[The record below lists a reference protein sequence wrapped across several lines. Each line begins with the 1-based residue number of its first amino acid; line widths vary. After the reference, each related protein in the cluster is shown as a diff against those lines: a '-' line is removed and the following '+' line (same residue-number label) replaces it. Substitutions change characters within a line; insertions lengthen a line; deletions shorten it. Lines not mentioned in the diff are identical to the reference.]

1 MKRTTTIL
9 IAICVS
15 ALFAN
20 GKQISQNAALSA
32 ARKYSRT
39 GQVAPAKNLR
49 SDKTNN
55 APYYAF
61 NLEQGYVIVSGDDEM
76 TELVGYAENG
86 FFDAENVP
94 PQMQLWLDGYAEY
107 VAAVQSGKAKARKI
121 LLSDSPSVVVEP
133 LVTTKWN
140 QDAPFNNFAPEYTD
154 DNNNTQRCAT
164 GCAATA
170 MAQIMKFHNWPE
182 QGVGHYSYEH
192 QSFGTISSNFS
203 EHVYDWTNMID
214 RYNNGEYS
222 NVQADA
228 VALLMKD
235 CGVSLNMNYGPVSG
249 ASIYSY
255 TPAFKNYFRYS
266 SRTVNRSGCETAEF
280 TRIITDELQEGRP
293 IIYCGTG
300 EDGGHAFVVDGYDTN
315 YFLHVNWGW
324 GGYSDGYFDMNYMD
338 PAGLGIG
345 GGSGAFKWN
354 QGIVLAR
361 PLKDGVEPYEFIQ
374 QLCFVLFNDVQGG
387 IFCKQEMPANKGD
400 DVTILLRNTA
410 NLSGESFF
418 GSLNVGVFDDSGA
431 LVTMGNE
438 ERLENNNGELLEF
451 QSGRLY
457 SVDLPMTLNTA
468 GIADGNYIVRA
479 MSKANG
485 NVWRKFA
492 STDCLNMTVA
502 DGKVSLVSPTPN
514 ISLTG
519 IGSYNGNVYKGNPF
533 SVNITI
539 HNGSSIPADGSI
551 LFKVTDSETG
561 DALSGSLRAIVYDNC
576 DFRSNIAFSTTNDFF
591 AIGKTYNISFTGFQT
606 TDGKT
611 LPINN
616 TIPLSFSIVENTE
629 VQSSLTFFNIEGSPF
644 GMTVSNENF
653 NKADDTM
660 VSINCLG
667 NANEETYQGYIAI
680 ETLNLHTGSKW
691 HTSLGLTERYIAIE
705 TLNLHTGS
713 KWHTSLGLTENI
725 PQGAYYPQINTP
737 FKALPIATAD
747 DGVYRLSTVSQEIR
761 NGYLFPDWLYTTN
774 TSHIDFRVNGSDVTV
789 LHPVDEVAFSAAPES
804 YPTIG
809 TNCTFNL
816 DLENKNDKSETI
828 SAGMYFVD
836 QDNNGIGLAQ
846 VDGIILKA
854 YEQQTVPVTVFIDP
868 AKFHERTHYAAYP
881 VIRKGES
888 YILGVPYEFNGAT
901 SGINDVNAVNVKA
914 YPNPVVDVLHVNVE
928 ALRIDVYNAGGALVA
943 DASNADSV
951 NVAHLPAGYYIAVV
965 ATADGTA
972 RIPFVKK

>member
-1 MKRTTTIL
+1 M
-9 IAICVS
+9 
-15 ALFAN
+15 
-20 GKQISQNAALSA
+20 
-32 ARKYSRT
+32 
-39 GQVAPAKNLR
+39 
-49 SDKTNN
+49 
-55 APYYAF
+55 
-61 NLEQGYVIVSGDDEM
+61 
-76 TELVGYAENG
+76 
-86 FFDAENVP
+86 
-94 PQMQLWLDGYAEY
+94 
-107 VAAVQSGKAKARKI
+107 
-121 LLSDSPSVVVEP
+121 VEP
-133 LVTTKWN
+133 LVSTKWN

-192 QSFGTISSNFS
+192 QSFGTISSDFS
-203 EHVYDWTNMID
+203 KHVYDWTNMID

-691 HTSLGLTERYIAIE
+691 HTSLGLTE
-705 TLNLHTGS
+705 
-713 KWHTSLGLTENI
+713 NI

-816 DLENKNDKSETI
+816 NLENKNDKSETI

-846 VDGIILKA
+846 VDGITLKA
-854 YEQQTVPVTVFIDP
+854 YEQQTVPVTVFIDT
-868 AKFHERTHYAAYP
+868 AKFHEGTHYIAYP
-881 VIRKGES
+881 VIFKGES
-888 YILGVPYEFNGAT
+888 YISGEPYEFNGAT
-901 SGINDVNAVNVKA
+901 SGINDVNAVNVKV
-914 YPNPVVDVLHVNVE
+914 YPNPVVNVLHVNVE

>member
-387 IFCKQEMPANKGD
+387 IFCEQEMPANKGD

-418 GSLNVGVFDDSGA
+418 GSLNVGVFDNSGA

-438 ERLENNNGELLEF
+438 ERIENNNGELLEF
-451 QSGRLY
+451 QSGSLY

-485 NVWRKFA
+485 DVWRKFA
-492 STDCLNMTVA
+492 STDCLNITVA
-502 DGKVSLVSPTPN
+502 DGKVYLSAPTPN

-561 DALSGSLRAIVYDNC
+561 DALSGFLRAIVYDNC

-616 TIPLSFSIVENTE
+616 AIPLSFSIVENAE

-667 NANEETYQGYIAI
+667 NANEETYQG
-680 ETLNLHTGSKW
+680 
-691 HTSLGLTERYIAIE
+691 YIAIE

-846 VDGIILKA
+846 VDGITLKA

-868 AKFHERTHYAAYP
+868 TKFHERTHYIAYP

-888 YILGVPYEFNGAT
+888 YILGEPYEFNGAT

-914 YPNPVVDVLHVNVE
+914 YPNPAVDVLHVNVE

>member
-20 GKQISQNAALSA
+20 GKQISQNAALLA

-338 PAGLGIG
+338 PTGLGIG
-345 GGSGAFKWN
+345 GGSGAFKRN

-374 QLCFVLFNDVQGG
+374 QLCFVLYNDVKGG
-387 IFCKQEMPANKGD
+387 IFCEQEMPANKGD
-400 DVTILLRNTA
+400 VVTILLRNTA

-691 HTSLGLTERYIAIE
+691 HTSLGLTE
-705 TLNLHTGS
+705 
-713 KWHTSLGLTENI
+713 NI

-854 YEQQTVPVTVFIDP
+854 YDEQQTVPVTVFIDP

-888 YILGVPYEFNGAT
+888 YILGEPYEFNGAT

-914 YPNPVVDVLHVNVE
+914 YPNPAVDVLHVNVE
-928 ALRIDVYNAGGALVA
+928 ALRIDVYNVGGTLVA

-965 ATADGTA
+965 ATADGSA

>member
-222 NVQADA
+222 SEQADA

-255 TPAFKNYFRYS
+255 YPAFKNYFRYS

-280 TRIITDELQEGRP
+280 TKIITDELQEGRP

-338 PAGLGIG
+338 PTGLGIG

-374 QLCFVLFNDVQGG
+374 QLCFVPYDDVKGG
-387 IFCKQEMPANKGD
+387 IFCEQEMPANKGD
-400 DVTILLRNTA
+400 VVTILLRNTA

-418 GSLNVGVFDDSGA
+418 GSLNVSVFDDSGA

-438 ERLENNNGELLEF
+438 ERIENNNGELLEF
-451 QSGRLY
+451 QSGSLY

-485 NVWRKFA
+485 DVWRKFA

-502 DGKVSLVSPTPN
+502 DGKVYLSAPTPN
-514 ISLTG
+514 ISMVG
-519 IGSYNGNVYKGNPF
+519 IGSYDTATYKGF
-533 SVNITI
+533 SFNTDVTV
-539 HNGSSIPADGSI
+539 HNSSSIPVDGSI
-551 LFKVTDSETG
+551 MFTVTDSETG

-576 DFRSNIAFSTTNDFF
+576 DFKARISFPTTYDFF
-591 AIGKTYNISFTGFQT
+591 VIGKTYNISFTGFQT

-616 TIPLSFSIVENTE
+616 AIPLSFSIVENAE
-629 VQSSLTFFNIEGSPF
+629 VQNSLTFFNINGNPF

-653 NKADDTM
+653 SKTDDTM
-660 VSINCLG
+660 VSINCIG
-667 NANEETYQGYIAI
+667 NANKETYMGYIGI
-680 ETLNLHTGSKW
+680 ETYNLHTGSKW
-691 HTSLGLTERYIAIE
+691 YSAIFK
-705 TLNLHTGS
+705 TVD
-713 KWHTSLGLTENI
+713 I
-725 PQGAYYPQINTP
+725 PQGAYYAQLNAP
-737 FKALPIATAD
+737 FKALPIATAAG
-747 DGVYRLSTVSQEIR
+747 DGVYRLSTVSREIR
-761 NGYLFPDWLYTTN
+761 KEYLFPDWLYTTN
-774 TSHIDFRVNGSDVTV
+774 SSHIDFRVNGSDVTV

-868 AKFHERTHYAAYP
+868 AKFHERSHYAAYP

-888 YILGVPYEFNGAT
+888 YILGVPYEFNGAI

-914 YPNPVVDVLHVNVE
+914 YPNPAVDVLHVNVK
-928 ALRIDVYNAGGALVA
+928 ALRIDVYNDGGTLVA
-943 DASNADSV
+943 DTSNADSV

>member
-203 EHVYDWTNMID
+203 KHVYDWTNMID

-280 TRIITDELQEGRP
+280 TKIITDELQEGRP

-387 IFCKQEMPANKGD
+387 IFCEQEMPANKGD
-400 DVTILLRNTA
+400 VVTILLRNTA

-438 ERLENNNGELLEF
+438 ERIENNNGELLEF
-451 QSGRLY
+451 QSGSLY

-691 HTSLGLTERYIAIE
+691 HTSLGLTE
-705 TLNLHTGS
+705 
-713 KWHTSLGLTENI
+713 NI

-888 YILGVPYEFNGAT
+888 YILGEPYEFNGAT
-901 SGINDVNAVNVKA
+901 SGINDVNAINVKV

-928 ALRIDVYNAGGALVA
+928 AQRIDVYNAGGALVA

-965 ATADGTA
+965 ATADGSA

>member
-222 NVQADA
+222 SEQADA

-255 TPAFKNYFRYS
+255 YPAFKNYFRYT

-280 TRIITDELQEGRP
+280 TKIITDELQEGRP

-338 PAGLGIG
+338 PTGLGIG

-374 QLCFVLFNDVQGG
+374 QLCFVPYDDVKGG
-387 IFCKQEMPANKGD
+387 IFCEQEMPANRGD

-438 ERLENNNGELLEF
+438 ERIENNNGELLEF
-451 QSGRLY
+451 QSGSLY

-485 NVWRKFA
+485 DVWRKFA

-502 DGKVSLVSPTPN
+502 DGKVYLSAPTPN
-514 ISLTG
+514 ISMVG
-519 IGSYNGNVYKGNPF
+519 IGSYDTATYKGF
-533 SVNITI
+533 SFNADVTV
-539 HNGSSIPADGSI
+539 HNSSSIPVDGSI
-551 LFKVTDSETG
+551 MFTVTDSETG

-576 DFRSNIAFSTTNDFF
+576 DFKARISFPTTYDFF
-591 AIGKTYNISFTGFQT
+591 VIGKTYNISFTGFQT

-616 TIPLSFSIVENTE
+616 AIPLSFSIVENAE
-629 VQSSLTFFNIEGSPF
+629 VQNSLTFFNIDGSPF

-653 NKADDTM
+653 SKTDDTM
-660 VSINCLG
+660 VCINCIG
-667 NANEETYQGYIAI
+667 NANKETYMGYIGI
-680 ETLNLHTGSKW
+680 ETYNLHTGSKW
-691 HTSLGLTERYIAIE
+691 YSAIFK
-705 TLNLHTGS
+705 TVD
-713 KWHTSLGLTENI
+713 I
-725 PQGAYYPQINTP
+725 PQGAYYAQLNAP
-737 FKALPIATAD
+737 FKALPIATAAG
-747 DGVYRLSTVSQEIR
+747 DGVYRLSTVSREIR
-761 NGYLFPDWLYTTN
+761 KEYLFPDWLYTTN
-774 TSHIDFRVNGSDVTV
+774 SSHIDFRVNGSDVTV

-868 AKFHERTHYAAYP
+868 AKFHERSHYAAYP

-888 YILGVPYEFNGAT
+888 YILGEPYEFNGAI

-914 YPNPVVDVLHVNVE
+914 YPNPAVDVLHVNVE

>member
-502 DGKVSLVSPTPN
+502 DGKVYLSAPTPN

-691 HTSLGLTERYIAIE
+691 HTSLGLTE
-705 TLNLHTGS
+705 
-713 KWHTSLGLTENI
+713 NI

-816 DLENKNDKSETI
+816 NLENKNDKSETI

-846 VDGIILKA
+846 VDGITLKA
-854 YEQQTVPVTVFIDP
+854 YEQQTVPVTVFIDT
-868 AKFHERTHYAAYP
+868 AKFHEGTHYIAYP
-881 VIRKGES
+881 VIFKGES
-888 YILGVPYEFNGAT
+888 YISGEPYEFNGAT

-914 YPNPVVDVLHVNVE
+914 YPNPAVDVLHVNVE

>member
-492 STDCLNMTVA
+492 STDCLNMMVA

-629 VQSSLTFFNIEGSPF
+629 EQSSLTFFNIEGSPF

-667 NANEETYQGYIAI
+667 NANEETYQG
-680 ETLNLHTGSKW
+680 
-691 HTSLGLTERYIAIE
+691 YIAIE

-846 VDGIILKA
+846 VDGITLKA
-854 YEQQTVPVTVFIDP
+854 YEQQTVPVTVFIDT
-868 AKFHERTHYAAYP
+868 AKFHEGTHYIAYP
-881 VIRKGES
+881 VIFKGES
-888 YILGVPYEFNGAT
+888 YISGEPYEFNGAT

-914 YPNPVVDVLHVNVE
+914 YPNPAVDVLHVNVE

>member
-192 QSFGTISSNFS
+192 QSFGTISSDFS
-203 EHVYDWTNMID
+203 KHVYDWTNMID

-280 TRIITDELQEGRP
+280 TKIITDELQEGRP

-438 ERLENNNGELLEF
+438 ERIENNNGELLEF

-629 VQSSLTFFNIEGSPF
+629 VQSSLTFFNINGNPF

-653 NKADDTM
+653 SKADDTM
-660 VSINCLG
+660 VSINCIG
-667 NANEETYQGYIAI
+667 NANEETYQG
-680 ETLNLHTGSKW
+680 
-691 HTSLGLTERYIAIE
+691 YIAIE

-846 VDGIILKA
+846 VDGITLKA
-854 YEQQTVPVTVFIDP
+854 YEQQTVPVTVFIDT
-868 AKFHERTHYAAYP
+868 AKFHEGTHYIAYP
-881 VIRKGES
+881 VIFKGES
-888 YILGVPYEFNGAT
+888 YISGEPYEFNGAT

-914 YPNPVVDVLHVNVE
+914 YPNPVVNVLHVNVE
-928 ALRIDVYNAGGALVA
+928 ALRIDVYNAGGALVT

>member
-1 MKRTTTIL
+1 
-9 IAICVS
+9 
-15 ALFAN
+15 
-20 GKQISQNAALSA
+20 
-32 ARKYSRT
+32 
-39 GQVAPAKNLR
+39 
-49 SDKTNN
+49 
-55 APYYAF
+55 
-61 NLEQGYVIVSGDDEM
+61 
-76 TELVGYAENG
+76 
-86 FFDAENVP
+86 
-94 PQMQLWLDGYAEY
+94 MQLWLDGYAEY

-192 QSFGTISSNFS
+192 QSFGTISSDFS

-629 VQSSLTFFNIEGSPF
+629 EQSSLTFFNIEGSPF

-667 NANEETYQGYIAI
+667 NANEETYQG
-680 ETLNLHTGSKW
+680 
-691 HTSLGLTERYIAIE
+691 YIAIE

-816 DLENKNDKSETI
+816 NLENKNDKSETI

-846 VDGIILKA
+846 VDGITLKA
-854 YEQQTVPVTVFIDP
+854 YEQQTVPVTVFIDT
-868 AKFHERTHYAAYP
+868 AKFHEGTHYIAYP
-881 VIRKGES
+881 VIFKGES
-888 YILGVPYEFNGAT
+888 YISGEPYEFNGAT

-914 YPNPVVDVLHVNVE
+914 YPNPAVDVLHVNVE

-965 ATADGTA
+965 ATAEGTA

>member
-222 NVQADA
+222 NMQADA

-255 TPAFKNYFRYS
+255 YPAFKNYFRYS

-280 TRIITDELQEGRP
+280 TKIITDELQEGRP
-293 IIYCGTG
+293 LIYCGTG

-338 PAGLGIG
+338 PTGLGIG

-374 QLCFVLFNDVQGG
+374 QLCFVPYDDVKGG
-387 IFCKQEMPANKGD
+387 IFCEQEMPANKGD
-400 DVTILLRNTA
+400 VVTILLRNTA

-438 ERLENNNGELLEF
+438 ERIENNNGELLEF
-451 QSGRLY
+451 QSGSLY

-485 NVWRKFA
+485 DVWRKFA

-502 DGKVSLVSPTPN
+502 DGKVYLSAPTPN
-514 ISLTG
+514 ITMVG
-519 IGSYNGNVYKGNPF
+519 IGSYDTATYKGF
-533 SVNITI
+533 SFNADVTV
-539 HNGSSIPADGSI
+539 HNSSSIPVDGSI
-551 LFKVTDSETG
+551 MFTVTDSETG

-576 DFRSNIAFSTTNDFF
+576 DFKARISFPTTYDFF
-591 AIGKTYNISFTGFQT
+591 VIGKTYNISFTGFQT

-616 TIPLSFSIVENTE
+616 VIPLSFSIVENAE
-629 VQSSLTFFNIEGSPF
+629 VQNSLTFFNINGNPF

-653 NKADDTM
+653 SKTDDTM
-660 VSINCLG
+660 VSINCIG
-667 NANEETYQGYIAI
+667 NANKETYMGYIGI
-680 ETLNLHTGSKW
+680 ETYNLHTGSKW
-691 HTSLGLTERYIAIE
+691 YSAIFK
-705 TLNLHTGS
+705 TVD
-713 KWHTSLGLTENI
+713 I
-725 PQGAYYPQINTP
+725 PQGAYYAQLNAP
-737 FKALPIATAD
+737 FKALPIATAAG
-747 DGVYRLSTVSQEIR
+747 DGVYRLSTVSREIR
-761 NGYLFPDWLYTTN
+761 KEYLFPDWLYTTN
-774 TSHIDFRVNGSDVTV
+774 SSHIDFRVNGSDVTV

-868 AKFHERTHYAAYP
+868 AKFHERSHYAAYP

-888 YILGVPYEFNGAT
+888 YILGVPYEFNGAI

-914 YPNPVVDVLHVNVE
+914 YPNPAVDVLHVNVE

-965 ATADGTA
+965 ATTDGTA

>member
-255 TPAFKNYFRYS
+255 TPAFKNYFHYS

-280 TRIITDELQEGRP
+280 TKIITDELQEGRP

-338 PAGLGIG
+338 PTGLGIG

-374 QLCFVLFNDVQGG
+374 QLCFVPYDDVKGG
-387 IFCKQEMPANKGD
+387 IFCEQEMPANKGD
-400 DVTILLRNTA
+400 VVTILLRNTA

-438 ERLENNNGELLEF
+438 ERIENNNGELLEF
-451 QSGRLY
+451 QSGSLY

-479 MSKANG
+479 MSKADG
-485 NVWRKFA
+485 DVWRKFA

-502 DGKVSLVSPTPN
+502 DGKVYLSAPTPN
-514 ISLTG
+514 ISMVG
-519 IGSYNGNVYKGNPF
+519 IGSYDTATYKGF
-533 SVNITI
+533 SFNADVTV
-539 HNGSSIPADGSI
+539 HNSSSIPVDGSI
-551 LFKVTDSETG
+551 MFTVTDSETG

-576 DFRSNIAFSTTNDFF
+576 DFKARISFPTTYDFF
-591 AIGKTYNISFTGFQT
+591 VIGKTYNISFTGFQT

-616 TIPLSFSIVENTE
+616 AIPLSFSIVENAE
-629 VQSSLTFFNIEGSPF
+629 VQNSLTFFNINGNPF

-653 NKADDTM
+653 SKTDDTM
-660 VSINCLG
+660 VSINCIG
-667 NANEETYQGYIAI
+667 NANKETYMGYIGI
-680 ETLNLHTGSKW
+680 ETYNLHTGSKW
-691 HTSLGLTERYIAIE
+691 YSAIFK
-705 TLNLHTGS
+705 TVD
-713 KWHTSLGLTENI
+713 I
-725 PQGAYYPQINTP
+725 PQGAYYAQLNAP
-737 FKALPIATAD
+737 FKALPIATAAG
-747 DGVYRLSTVSQEIR
+747 DGVYRLSTVSREIR
-761 NGYLFPDWLYTTN
+761 KEYLFPDWLYTTN
-774 TSHIDFRVNGSDVTV
+774 SSHIDFRVNGSDVTV

-888 YILGVPYEFNGAT
+888 YILGEPYDFNGAT

-914 YPNPVVDVLHVNVE
+914 YPNPAVDVLHVNVE

>member
-222 NVQADA
+222 NMQADA

-255 TPAFKNYFRYS
+255 YPAFKNYFRYT
-266 SRTVNRSGCETAEF
+266 SRTINRSGCETAEF
-280 TRIITDELQEGRP
+280 TKIITDELQEGRP
-293 IIYCGTG
+293 LIYCGTG

-338 PAGLGIG
+338 PTGLGIG

-374 QLCFVLFNDVQGG
+374 QLCFVPYDDVKGG
-387 IFCKQEMPANKGD
+387 IFCEQEMPANKGD
-400 DVTILLRNTA
+400 VVTILLRNTA

-438 ERLENNNGELLEF
+438 ERIENNNGELLEF
-451 QSGRLY
+451 QSGSLY

-485 NVWRKFA
+485 DVWRKFA

-502 DGKVSLVSPTPN
+502 DGKVYLSAPTPN
-514 ISLTG
+514 ISMVG
-519 IGSYNGNVYKGNPF
+519 IGSYDTATYKGF
-533 SVNITI
+533 SFNADVTV
-539 HNGSSIPADGSI
+539 HNSSSIPVDGSI
-551 LFKVTDSETG
+551 MFTVTDSETG

-576 DFRSNIAFSTTNDFF
+576 DFKARISFPTTYDFF
-591 AIGKTYNISFTGFQT
+591 VIGKTYNISFTGFQT

-616 TIPLSFSIVENTE
+616 AIPLSFSIVENAE
-629 VQSSLTFFNIEGSPF
+629 VQNSLTFFNINGNPF

-653 NKADDTM
+653 SKTDDTM
-660 VSINCLG
+660 VSINCIG
-667 NANEETYQGYIAI
+667 NANKETYMGYIGI
-680 ETLNLHTGSKW
+680 ETYNLHTGSKW
-691 HTSLGLTERYIAIE
+691 YSAIFK
-705 TLNLHTGS
+705 TVD
-713 KWHTSLGLTENI
+713 I
-725 PQGAYYPQINTP
+725 PQGAYYAQLNAP
-737 FKALPIATAD
+737 FKALPIATAAG
-747 DGVYRLSTVSQEIR
+747 DGVYRLSTVSREIR
-761 NGYLFPDWLYTTN
+761 KEYLFPDWLYTTN
-774 TSHIDFRVNGSDVTV
+774 SSHIDFRVNGSDVTV

-846 VDGIILKA
+846 VDGITLKA

-868 AKFHERTHYAAYP
+868 AKFHERSHYAAYP

-888 YILGVPYEFNGAT
+888 YILGVPYEFNGAI

-914 YPNPVVDVLHVNVE
+914 YPNPAVDVLHVNVE

-965 ATADGTA
+965 ATTDGTA

>member
-222 NVQADA
+222 SEQADA

-255 TPAFKNYFRYS
+255 YPAFKNYFRYS

-280 TRIITDELQEGRP
+280 TKIITDELQEGRP

-338 PAGLGIG
+338 PTGLGIG

-374 QLCFVLFNDVQGG
+374 QLCFVPYNDVKGG
-387 IFCKQEMPANKGD
+387 IFCEQEMPANKGD
-400 DVTILLRNTA
+400 VVTILLRNTA

-438 ERLENNNGELLEF
+438 ERIENNNGELLEF
-451 QSGRLY
+451 QSGSLY

-485 NVWRKFA
+485 DVWRKFA

-502 DGKVSLVSPTPN
+502 DGKVYLSAPTPN
-514 ISLTG
+514 ISMVG
-519 IGSYNGNVYKGNPF
+519 IGSYDTATYKGF
-533 SVNITI
+533 SFNADVTV
-539 HNGSSIPADGSI
+539 HNSSSIPVDGSI
-551 LFKVTDSETG
+551 MFTVTDSETG

-576 DFRSNIAFSTTNDFF
+576 DFKARISFPTTYDFF
-591 AIGKTYNISFTGFQT
+591 VIGKTYNISFTGFQT

-616 TIPLSFSIVENTE
+616 AIPLSFSIVENAE
-629 VQSSLTFFNIEGSPF
+629 VQNSLTFFNIDGSPF

-653 NKADDTM
+653 SKTDDTM
-660 VSINCLG
+660 VCINCIG
-667 NANEETYQGYIAI
+667 NANKETYMGYIGI
-680 ETLNLHTGSKW
+680 ETYNLHTGSKW
-691 HTSLGLTERYIAIE
+691 YSAIFK
-705 TLNLHTGS
+705 TVD
-713 KWHTSLGLTENI
+713 I
-725 PQGAYYPQINTP
+725 PQGAYYAQLNAP
-737 FKALPIATAD
+737 FKALPIATAAG
-747 DGVYRLSTVSQEIR
+747 DGVYRLSTVSREIR
-761 NGYLFPDWLYTTN
+761 KEYLFPDWLYTTN
-774 TSHIDFRVNGSDVTV
+774 SSHIDFRVNGSDVTV

-809 TNCTFNL
+809 TNCTFNI

-846 VDGIILKA
+846 VDGITLKA

-888 YILGVPYEFNGAT
+888 YILGEPYEFNGAI

-914 YPNPVVDVLHVNVE
+914 YPNPAVDVLHVNVE

-965 ATADGTA
+965 ATTDGTA

>member
-222 NVQADA
+222 SEQADA

-255 TPAFKNYFRYS
+255 YPAFKNYFRYT

-280 TRIITDELQEGRP
+280 TKIITDELQEGRP

-338 PAGLGIG
+338 PTGLGIG

-374 QLCFVLFNDVQGG
+374 QLCFVPYDDVKGG
-387 IFCKQEMPANKGD
+387 IFCEQEMPANKGD

-438 ERLENNNGELLEF
+438 ERIENNNGELLEF
-451 QSGRLY
+451 QSGSLY

-485 NVWRKFA
+485 DVWRKFA

-502 DGKVSLVSPTPN
+502 DGKVYLSAPTPN
-514 ISLTG
+514 ISMVG
-519 IGSYNGNVYKGNPF
+519 IGSYDTATYKGF
-533 SVNITI
+533 SFNADVTV
-539 HNGSSIPADGSI
+539 HNSSSIPVDGSI
-551 LFKVTDSETG
+551 MFTVTDSETG

-576 DFRSNIAFSTTNDFF
+576 DFKARISFPTTYDFF
-591 AIGKTYNISFTGFQT
+591 VIGKTYNISFTGFQT

-616 TIPLSFSIVENTE
+616 AIPLSFSIVENAE
-629 VQSSLTFFNIEGSPF
+629 VQNSLTFFNINGNPF

-653 NKADDTM
+653 SKTDDTM
-660 VSINCLG
+660 VSINCIG
-667 NANEETYQGYIAI
+667 NANKETYMGYIGI
-680 ETLNLHTGSKW
+680 ETYNLHTGSKW
-691 HTSLGLTERYIAIE
+691 YSAIFK
-705 TLNLHTGS
+705 TVD
-713 KWHTSLGLTENI
+713 I
-725 PQGAYYPQINTP
+725 PQGAYYAQLNAP
-737 FKALPIATAD
+737 FKALPIATAAG
-747 DGVYRLSTVSQEIR
+747 DGVYRLSTVSREIR
-761 NGYLFPDWLYTTN
+761 KEYLFPDWLYTTN
-774 TSHIDFRVNGSDVTV
+774 SSHIDFRVNGSDVTV

-868 AKFHERTHYAAYP
+868 AKFHERSHYAAYP

-888 YILGVPYEFNGAT
+888 YILGEPYEFNGAI

-914 YPNPVVDVLHVNVE
+914 YPNPAVDVLHVNVE

>member
-280 TRIITDELQEGRP
+280 TKIITDELQEGRP

-338 PAGLGIG
+338 PTGLGIG

-387 IFCKQEMPANKGD
+387 IFCEQEMPANKGD
-400 DVTILLRNTA
+400 VVTILLRNTA

-438 ERLENNNGELLEF
+438 ERIENNNGDLLEF
-451 QSGRLY
+451 QSGSLY

-653 NKADDTM
+653 NKTDDTM

-667 NANEETYQGYIAI
+667 NANEETYQG
-680 ETLNLHTGSKW
+680 
-691 HTSLGLTERYIAIE
+691 YIAIE

-854 YEQQTVPVTVFIDP
+854 YEQQTVPVTMFIDP

-888 YILGVPYEFNGAT
+888 YISGEPYEFNGAT

-914 YPNPVVDVLHVNVE
+914 YPNPAVDVLHVNVE

>member
-280 TRIITDELQEGRP
+280 TKIITDELQEGRP

-338 PAGLGIG
+338 PTGLGIG

-387 IFCKQEMPANKGD
+387 IFCEQEMPANKGD

-438 ERLENNNGELLEF
+438 ERIENNNGELLEF
-451 QSGRLY
+451 QSGSLY

-653 NKADDTM
+653 NKTDDTM

-691 HTSLGLTERYIAIE
+691 HTSLGLTE
-705 TLNLHTGS
+705 
-713 KWHTSLGLTENI
+713 NI
-725 PQGAYYPQINTP
+725 SQGAYYPQINTP

-854 YEQQTVPVTVFIDP
+854 YDEQQTVPVTVFIDP

-888 YILGVPYEFNGAT
+888 YILGEPYEFNGAT

-914 YPNPVVDVLHVNVE
+914 YPNPAVDVLHVNVE
-928 ALRIDVYNAGGALVA
+928 ALRIDVYNAGGALVT

-965 ATADGTA
+965 TTADGTA

>member
-280 TRIITDELQEGRP
+280 TKIITNELQEGRP

-338 PAGLGIG
+338 PTGLGIG

-387 IFCKQEMPANKGD
+387 IFCEQEMPANKGD
-400 DVTILLRNTA
+400 VVTILLRNTA

-418 GSLNVGVFDDSGA
+418 GSFNVGVFDDSGA

-451 QSGRLY
+451 QSGSLY

-485 NVWRKFA
+485 DVWRKFA

-576 DFRSNIAFSTTNDFF
+576 DFKARISFPTTSDFF
-591 AIGKTYNISFTGFQT
+591 VIGKTYNISFTGFQT

-616 TIPLSFSIVENTE
+616 AIPLSFSIVENAE
-629 VQSSLTFFNIEGSPF
+629 VQNSLTFFNINGNPF

-653 NKADDTM
+653 SKTDDTM
-660 VSINCLG
+660 VSINCIG
-667 NANEETYQGYIAI
+667 NANKETYMGYIGI
-680 ETLNLHTGSKW
+680 ETYNLHTGSKW
-691 HTSLGLTERYIAIE
+691 YSAIFK
-705 TLNLHTGS
+705 TVD
-713 KWHTSLGLTENI
+713 I
-725 PQGAYYPQINTP
+725 PQGAYYAQLNAP
-737 FKALPIATAD
+737 FKALPIATAAG
-747 DGVYRLSTVSQEIR
+747 DGVYRLSTVSREIR
-761 NGYLFPDWLYTTN
+761 KEYLFPDWLYTTN
-774 TSHIDFRVNGSDVTV
+774 SSHIDFRVNGSDVTV

-836 QDNNGIGLAQ
+836 QGNNGIGLAQ

-914 YPNPVVDVLHVNVE
+914 YPNPAVDVLHVNVE

-951 NVAHLPAGYYIAVV
+951 NVAHLPVGYYIAVV

>member
-1 MKRTTTIL
+1 
-9 IAICVS
+9 
-15 ALFAN
+15 
-20 GKQISQNAALSA
+20 
-32 ARKYSRT
+32 
-39 GQVAPAKNLR
+39 
-49 SDKTNN
+49 
-55 APYYAF
+55 
-61 NLEQGYVIVSGDDEM
+61 
-76 TELVGYAENG
+76 
-86 FFDAENVP
+86 
-94 PQMQLWLDGYAEY
+94 MQLWLDGYAEY

-280 TRIITDELQEGRP
+280 TKIITDELQEGRP

-387 IFCKQEMPANKGD
+387 IFCEQEMPANKGD

-438 ERLENNNGELLEF
+438 ERIENNNGELLEF
-451 QSGRLY
+451 QSGSLY

-629 VQSSLTFFNIEGSPF
+629 VQNSLTFFNINGNPF

-660 VSINCLG
+660 VNINCLG
-667 NANEETYQGYIAI
+667 NANEETYQG
-680 ETLNLHTGSKW
+680 
-691 HTSLGLTERYIAIE
+691 YIAIE

-888 YILGVPYEFNGAT
+888 YILGEPYEFNGAT
-901 SGINDVNAVNVKA
+901 SGINDVNAINVKA

-928 ALRIDVYNAGGALVA
+928 ALRIDVYNAGGTLVA

>member
-133 LVTTKWN
+133 LVSTKWN

-203 EHVYDWTNMID
+203 EHVYDWTDMID

-280 TRIITDELQEGRP
+280 TKIITDELQEGRP

-387 IFCKQEMPANKGD
+387 IFCEQEMPANKGD

-438 ERLENNNGELLEF
+438 ERIENNNGELLEF

-485 NVWRKFA
+485 DVWRKFA
-492 STDCLNMTVA
+492 STDCLNTTVA
-502 DGKVSLVSPTPN
+502 DGKVYLSAPTPN
-514 ISLTG
+514 ISMVG
-519 IGSYNGNVYKGNPF
+519 IGSYDTATYKGF
-533 SVNITI
+533 SFNADVTV
-539 HNGSSIPADGSI
+539 HNSSSIPVDGSI
-551 LFKVTDSETG
+551 MFTVTDSETG

-576 DFRSNIAFSTTNDFF
+576 DFKARISFPTTYDFF
-591 AIGKTYNISFTGFQT
+591 VIGKTYNISFTGFQT

-616 TIPLSFSIVENTE
+616 AIPLSFSIVENAE
-629 VQSSLTFFNIEGSPF
+629 VQNSLTFFNINGNPF

-653 NKADDTM
+653 SKTDDTM
-660 VSINCLG
+660 VSINCIG
-667 NANEETYQGYIAI
+667 NANKETYMGYIGI
-680 ETLNLHTGSKW
+680 ETYNLHTGSKW
-691 HTSLGLTERYIAIE
+691 YSAIFK
-705 TLNLHTGS
+705 TVD
-713 KWHTSLGLTENI
+713 I
-725 PQGAYYPQINTP
+725 PQGAYYAQLNAP
-737 FKALPIATAD
+737 FKALPIATAAG
-747 DGVYRLSTVSQEIR
+747 DGVYRLSTVSREIR
-761 NGYLFPDWLYTTN
+761 KEYLFPDWLYTTN
-774 TSHIDFRVNGSDVTV
+774 SSHIDFRVNGSDVTV

-854 YEQQTVPVTVFIDP
+854 YDEQQTVPVTVFIDP

-888 YILGVPYEFNGAT
+888 YILGEPYEFNGAT
-901 SGINDVNAVNVKA
+901 SGINDVNAINVKV

>member
-1 MKRTTTIL
+1 ML
-9 IAICVS
+9 Q
-15 ALFAN
+15 F
-20 GKQISQNAALSA
+20 
-32 ARKYSRT
+32 
-39 GQVAPAKNLR
+39 
-49 SDKTNN
+49 
-55 APYYAF
+55 
-61 NLEQGYVIVSGDDEM
+61 
-76 TELVGYAENG
+76 
-86 FFDAENVP
+86 
-94 PQMQLWLDGYAEY
+94 
-107 VAAVQSGKAKARKI
+107 
-121 LLSDSPSVVVEP
+121 
-133 LVTTKWN
+133 
-140 QDAPFNNFAPEYTD
+140 
-154 DNNNTQRCAT
+154 
-164 GCAATA
+164 
-170 MAQIMKFHNWPE
+170 
-182 QGVGHYSYEH
+182 YSY
-192 QSFGTISSNFS
+192 
-203 EHVYDWTNMID
+203 Y
-214 RYNNGEYS
+214 
-222 NVQADA
+222 
-228 VALLMKD
+228 
-235 CGVSLNMNYGPVSG
+235 
-249 ASIYSY
+249 
-255 TPAFKNYFRYS
+255 PAFKNYFRYT

-280 TRIITDELQEGRP
+280 TKIITDELQEGRP

-338 PAGLGIG
+338 PTGLGIG

-374 QLCFVLFNDVQGG
+374 QLCFVPYDDVKGG
-387 IFCKQEMPANKGD
+387 IFCEQEMPANKGD
-400 DVTILLRNTA
+400 VVTILLRNTA

-438 ERLENNNGELLEF
+438 ERIENNNGELLEF
-451 QSGRLY
+451 QSGSLY

-485 NVWRKFA
+485 DVWLKFA

-502 DGKVSLVSPTPN
+502 DGKVYLSAPTPN
-514 ISLTG
+514 ISMVG
-519 IGSYNGNVYKGNPF
+519 IGSYDTATYKGF
-533 SVNITI
+533 SFNADVTV
-539 HNGSSIPADGSI
+539 HNSSSIPVDGSI
-551 LFKVTDSETG
+551 MFTVTDSETG

-576 DFRSNIAFSTTNDFF
+576 DFKARISFPTTYDFF
-591 AIGKTYNISFTGFQT
+591 VIGKTYNISFTGFQT

-616 TIPLSFSIVENTE
+616 AIPLSFSIVENAE
-629 VQSSLTFFNIEGSPF
+629 VQNSLTFFNINGNSF

-653 NKADDTM
+653 SKTDDTM
-660 VSINCLG
+660 VSINCIG
-667 NANEETYQGYIAI
+667 NANKETYMGYIGI
-680 ETLNLHTGSKW
+680 ETYNLHTGSKW
-691 HTSLGLTERYIAIE
+691 YSAIFK
-705 TLNLHTGS
+705 TVD
-713 KWHTSLGLTENI
+713 I
-725 PQGAYYPQINTP
+725 PQGAYYAQLNAP
-737 FKALPIATAD
+737 FKALPIATAAG
-747 DGVYRLSTVSQEIR
+747 DGVYRLSTVSREIR
-761 NGYLFPDWLYTTN
+761 KEYLFPDWLYTTN
-774 TSHIDFRVNGSDVTV
+774 SSHIDFRVNGSDVTV

-868 AKFHERTHYAAYP
+868 AKFHERSHYAAYP

-888 YILGVPYEFNGAT
+888 YILGVPYEFNGAI

-914 YPNPVVDVLHVNVE
+914 YPNPAVDVLHVNVE

>member
-280 TRIITDELQEGRP
+280 TKIITDELQEGRP

-338 PAGLGIG
+338 PTGLGIG

-387 IFCKQEMPANKGD
+387 IFCEQEMPANKGD
-400 DVTILLRNTA
+400 VVTILLRNTA

-438 ERLENNNGELLEF
+438 ERIENNNGELLEF
-451 QSGRLY
+451 QSGSLY

-660 VSINCLG
+660 VSINCIG
-667 NANEETYQGYIAI
+667 NANKETYMGYIGI
-680 ETLNLHTGSKW
+680 ETYNLHTGSKW
-691 HTSLGLTERYIAIE
+691 YSAIFK
-705 TLNLHTGS
+705 TVD
-713 KWHTSLGLTENI
+713 I
-725 PQGAYYPQINTP
+725 PQGAYYAQLNAP
-737 FKALPIATAD
+737 FKALPIATAAG
-747 DGVYRLSTVSQEIR
+747 DGVYRLSTVSREIR
-761 NGYLFPDWLYTTN
+761 KEYLFPDWLYTTN
-774 TSHIDFRVNGSDVTV
+774 SSHIDFRVNGSDVTV

-836 QDNNGIGLAQ
+836 QGNNGIGLAQ

-914 YPNPVVDVLHVNVE
+914 YPNPAVDVLHVNVE

>member
-192 QSFGTISSNFS
+192 QSFGTISSDFS

-255 TPAFKNYFRYS
+255 YPAFKNYFRYT

-280 TRIITDELQEGRP
+280 TKIITGELQEGRP

-338 PAGLGIG
+338 PTGLGIG

-374 QLCFVLFNDVQGG
+374 QLCFVPYNDVKGG
-387 IFCKQEMPANKGD
+387 IFCEQEMPANKGD

-438 ERLENNNGELLEF
+438 ERIENNNGELLEF
-451 QSGRLY
+451 QSGSLY

-485 NVWRKFA
+485 DVWRKFA

-502 DGKVSLVSPTPN
+502 DGKVYLSAPTPN
-514 ISLTG
+514 ISMVG
-519 IGSYNGNVYKGNPF
+519 IGSYDTATYKGF
-533 SVNITI
+533 SFNADVTV
-539 HNGSSIPADGSI
+539 HNSSSIPVDGSI
-551 LFKVTDSETG
+551 MFTVTDSETG

-576 DFRSNIAFSTTNDFF
+576 DFKARISFPTTYDFF
-591 AIGKTYNISFTGFQT
+591 VIGKTYNISFTGFQT

-616 TIPLSFSIVENTE
+616 AIPLSFSIVENAE
-629 VQSSLTFFNIEGSPF
+629 VQNSLTFFNINGNPF

-653 NKADDTM
+653 SKTDDTM
-660 VSINCLG
+660 VSINCIG
-667 NANEETYQGYIAI
+667 NANKETYMGYIGI
-680 ETLNLHTGSKW
+680 ETYNLHTGSKW
-691 HTSLGLTERYIAIE
+691 YSAIFK
-705 TLNLHTGS
+705 TVDV
-713 KWHTSLGLTENI
+713 
-725 PQGAYYPQINTP
+725 PQGAYYAQLNAP
-737 FKALPIATAD
+737 FKALPIATAAG
-747 DGVYRLSTVSQEIR
+747 DGVYRLSTVSREIR
-761 NGYLFPDWLYTTN
+761 KEYLFPDWLYTTN
-774 TSHIDFRVNGSDVTV
+774 SSHIDFRVNGSDVTV

-846 VDGIILKA
+846 VDGITLKA

-888 YILGVPYEFNGAT
+888 YILGEPYEFNGAT

-914 YPNPVVDVLHVNVE
+914 YPNPAVDVLHVNVE
-928 ALRIDVYNAGGALVA
+928 ALRIDVYNAGGTLVA

>member
-235 CGVSLNMNYGPVSG
+235 CGVSLNINYGPV
-249 ASIYSY
+249 
-255 TPAFKNYFRYS
+255 
-266 SRTVNRSGCETAEF
+266 
-280 TRIITDELQEGRP
+280 
-293 IIYCGTG
+293 
-300 EDGGHAFVVDGYDTN
+300 
-315 YFLHVNWGW
+315 
-324 GGYSDGYFDMNYMD
+324 
-338 PAGLGIG
+338 
-345 GGSGAFKWN
+345 SGAFKWN

-438 ERLENNNGELLEF
+438 ERIENNNGELLEF
-451 QSGRLY
+451 QSGSLY

-485 NVWRKFA
+485 DVWRKFA

-616 TIPLSFSIVENTE
+616 TIPLSFSIVENAE
-629 VQSSLTFFNIEGSPF
+629 VQNSLTFFNINGNPF

-653 NKADDTM
+653 SKADDTM

-691 HTSLGLTERYIAIE
+691 HS
-705 TLNLHTGS
+705 
-713 KWHTSLGLTENI
+713 SLGLTENI

-737 FKALPIATAD
+737 FKALPIATAG

-761 NGYLFPDWLYTTN
+761 NGYQFPDWLYTTN
-774 TSHIDFRVNGSDVTV
+774 SSHIDFRVNGSDVTV

-868 AKFHERTHYAAYP
+868 AKFHERTHYIAYP
-881 VIRKGES
+881 VIFKGES
-888 YILGVPYEFNGAT
+888 YISGEPYEFNGAT
-901 SGINDVNAVNVKA
+901 SGINDVNAINVKA
-914 YPNPVVDVLHVNVE
+914 YPNPAVDVLHVNVE

>member
-1 MKRTTTIL
+1 
-9 IAICVS
+9 
-15 ALFAN
+15 
-20 GKQISQNAALSA
+20 
-32 ARKYSRT
+32 
-39 GQVAPAKNLR
+39 
-49 SDKTNN
+49 
-55 APYYAF
+55 
-61 NLEQGYVIVSGDDEM
+61 M

-133 LVTTKWN
+133 LVSTKWN

-170 MAQIMKFHNWPE
+170 MAQIMKFNNWPE

-192 QSFGTISSNFS
+192 QSFGTISSDFS

-387 IFCKQEMPANKGD
+387 IFCEQEMPANKGD

-616 TIPLSFSIVENTE
+616 AIPLSFSIVENAE
-629 VQSSLTFFNIEGSPF
+629 EQSSLTFFNINGNPF

-653 NKADDTM
+653 SKADDTM

-667 NANEETYQGYIAI
+667 NANEETYQG
-680 ETLNLHTGSKW
+680 
-691 HTSLGLTERYIAIE
+691 YIAIE

-846 VDGIILKA
+846 VDGITLKA

-868 AKFHERTHYAAYP
+868 AKFHERSHYAAYP

-888 YILGVPYEFNGAT
+888 YISGEPYEFNGAT
-901 SGINDVNAVNVKA
+901 SGINDVNAVNVKV
-914 YPNPVVDVLHVNVE
+914 YPNPVVNVLHVNVE

>member
-280 TRIITDELQEGRP
+280 TKIITDELQEGRP

-338 PAGLGIG
+338 PTGLGIG

-374 QLCFVLFNDVQGG
+374 QLCFVPYDDVKGG
-387 IFCKQEMPANKGD
+387 IFCEQEMPANKGD
-400 DVTILLRNTA
+400 VVTILLRNTA

-438 ERLENNNGELLEF
+438 ERIENNNGELLEF
-451 QSGRLY
+451 QSGSLY

-479 MSKANG
+479 MSKADG
-485 NVWRKFA
+485 DVWRKFA

-502 DGKVSLVSPTPN
+502 DGKVYLSAPTPN
-514 ISLTG
+514 ISMVG
-519 IGSYNGNVYKGNPF
+519 IGSYDTATYKGF
-533 SVNITI
+533 SFNADVTV
-539 HNGSSIPADGSI
+539 HNSSSIPVDGSI
-551 LFKVTDSETG
+551 MFTVTDSETG

-576 DFRSNIAFSTTNDFF
+576 DFKARISFPTTYDFF
-591 AIGKTYNISFTGFQT
+591 VIGKTYNISFTGFQT

-616 TIPLSFSIVENTE
+616 AIPLSFSIVENAE
-629 VQSSLTFFNIEGSPF
+629 VQNSLTFFNINGNPF

-653 NKADDTM
+653 SKTDDTM
-660 VSINCLG
+660 VSINCIG
-667 NANEETYQGYIAI
+667 NANKETYMGYIGI
-680 ETLNLHTGSKW
+680 ETYNLHTGSKW
-691 HTSLGLTERYIAIE
+691 YSAIFK
-705 TLNLHTGS
+705 TVD
-713 KWHTSLGLTENI
+713 I
-725 PQGAYYPQINTP
+725 PQGAYYAQLNAP
-737 FKALPIATAD
+737 FKALPIATAAG
-747 DGVYRLSTVSQEIR
+747 DGVYRLSTVSREIR
-761 NGYLFPDWLYTTN
+761 KEYLFPDWLYTTN
-774 TSHIDFRVNGSDVTV
+774 SSHIDFRVNGSDVTV

-868 AKFHERTHYAAYP
+868 AKFHERSHYAAYP

-888 YILGVPYEFNGAT
+888 YILGEPYEFNGAI

-914 YPNPVVDVLHVNVE
+914 YPNPAVDVLHVNVE

-943 DASNADSV
+943 DASNVDSV

>member
-94 PQMQLWLDGYAEY
+94 PQMQQWLDGYAEY

-280 TRIITDELQEGRP
+280 TKIITDELQEGRP

-485 NVWRKFA
+485 DVWRKFA
-492 STDCLNMTVA
+492 STDCLNITVA
-502 DGKVSLVSPTPN
+502 DGKVYLSAPTPN

-616 TIPLSFSIVENTE
+616 AIPLSFSIVENAE
-629 VQSSLTFFNIEGSPF
+629 VQNSLTFFNINGNPF

-653 NKADDTM
+653 SKADDTM

-667 NANEETYQGYIAI
+667 NANEETYQG
-680 ETLNLHTGSKW
+680 
-691 HTSLGLTERYIAIE
+691 YIAIE

-774 TSHIDFRVNGSDVTV
+774 SSHIDFRVNGSDVTV

-868 AKFHERTHYAAYP
+868 TKFHERTHYIAYP
-881 VIRKGES
+881 VIFKGES
-888 YILGVPYEFNGAT
+888 YISGEPYEFNGAT

-914 YPNPVVDVLHVNVE
+914 YPNPAVDVLHVNVE

>member
-222 NVQADA
+222 NMQADA

-255 TPAFKNYFRYS
+255 YPAFKNYFRYS

-280 TRIITDELQEGRP
+280 TKIITDELQEGRP

-338 PAGLGIG
+338 PTGLGIG

-374 QLCFVLFNDVQGG
+374 QLCFVPYDDVKGG
-387 IFCKQEMPANKGD
+387 IFCEQEMPANKGD
-400 DVTILLRNTA
+400 VVTILLRNTA

-438 ERLENNNGELLEF
+438 ERIENNNGELLEF
-451 QSGRLY
+451 QSGSLY

-485 NVWRKFA
+485 DVWRKFA

-502 DGKVSLVSPTPN
+502 DGKVYLSAPTPN
-514 ISLTG
+514 ISMVG
-519 IGSYNGNVYKGNPF
+519 IGSYDTATYKGF
-533 SVNITI
+533 SFNADVTV
-539 HNGSSIPADGSI
+539 HNSSSIPVDGSI
-551 LFKVTDSETG
+551 MFTVTDSETG

-576 DFRSNIAFSTTNDFF
+576 DFKARISFPTTYDFF
-591 AIGKTYNISFTGFQT
+591 VIGKTYNISFTGFQT

-616 TIPLSFSIVENTE
+616 AIPLSFSIVENAE
-629 VQSSLTFFNIEGSPF
+629 VQNSLTFFNINGNPF

-653 NKADDTM
+653 SKTDDTM
-660 VSINCLG
+660 VSINCIG
-667 NANEETYQGYIAI
+667 NANKETYMGYIGI
-680 ETLNLHTGSKW
+680 ETYNLHTGSKW
-691 HTSLGLTERYIAIE
+691 YSAIFK
-705 TLNLHTGS
+705 TVD
-713 KWHTSLGLTENI
+713 I
-725 PQGAYYPQINTP
+725 PQGAYYAQLNAP
-737 FKALPIATAD
+737 FKALPIATAAG
-747 DGVYRLSTVSQEIR
+747 DGVYRLSTVSREIR
-761 NGYLFPDWLYTTN
+761 KEYLFPDWLYTTN
-774 TSHIDFRVNGSDVTV
+774 SSHIDFRVNGSDVTV

-868 AKFHERTHYAAYP
+868 AKFHERTHYIAYP
-881 VIRKGES
+881 VIFKGES
-888 YILGVPYEFNGAT
+888 YISGEPYEFNGAT
-901 SGINDVNAVNVKA
+901 SGINDVNAVNVKV
-914 YPNPVVDVLHVNVE
+914 YPNPVVNVLHVNVE

-965 ATADGTA
+965 ATAEGTA

>member
-280 TRIITDELQEGRP
+280 TKIITDELQEGRP

-374 QLCFVLFNDVQGG
+374 QLCFVPYNDVKGG
-387 IFCKQEMPANKGD
+387 IFCEQEMPANKGD

-691 HTSLGLTERYIAIE
+691 HTSLGLTE
-705 TLNLHTGS
+705 
-713 KWHTSLGLTENI
+713 NI

-747 DGVYRLSTVSQEIR
+747 DGVYRLSTVSREIR

-854 YEQQTVPVTVFIDP
+854 YDEQQTVPVTVFIDP

-888 YILGVPYEFNGAT
+888 YILGEPYEFNGAT

-914 YPNPVVDVLHVNVE
+914 YPNPAVDVLHVNVE
-928 ALRIDVYNAGGALVA
+928 ALRIDVYNAGGTLVA

-965 ATADGTA
+965 ATADGSA

>member
-387 IFCKQEMPANKGD
+387 IFCEQEMPANKGD

-418 GSLNVGVFDDSGA
+418 GSLNVGVFNDSGA

-438 ERLENNNGELLEF
+438 ERIENNNGELLEF
-451 QSGRLY
+451 QSGSLY

-485 NVWRKFA
+485 DVWRKFA
-492 STDCLNMTVA
+492 STDCLNITVA
-502 DGKVSLVSPTPN
+502 DGKVYLSAPTPN

-616 TIPLSFSIVENTE
+616 AIPLSFSIVENAE
-629 VQSSLTFFNIEGSPF
+629 VQNSLTFFNINGNPF

-653 NKADDTM
+653 SKADDTM

-667 NANEETYQGYIAI
+667 NANEETYQG
-680 ETLNLHTGSKW
+680 
-691 HTSLGLTERYIAIE
+691 YIAIE

-747 DGVYRLSTVSQEIR
+747 DGVYRLSTVSREIR
-761 NGYLFPDWLYTTN
+761 KEYLFPDWLYTTN
-774 TSHIDFRVNGSDVTV
+774 SSYIDFRVNGSDVTV

-868 AKFHERTHYAAYP
+868 AKFHEGTHYAAYP

-901 SGINDVNAVNVKA
+901 SGINDVNAINVKV

>member
-203 EHVYDWTNMID
+203 EHVYGWTNMID

-280 TRIITDELQEGRP
+280 TKIITDELQEGRP

-374 QLCFVLFNDVQGG
+374 QLCFVPYNDVKGG
-387 IFCKQEMPANKGD
+387 IFCEQEMPANKGD
-400 DVTILLRNTA
+400 VVTILLRNTA

-438 ERLENNNGELLEF
+438 ERIENNNGELLEF
-451 QSGRLY
+451 QSGSLY
-457 SVDLPMTLNTA
+457 SVDLPMALNTA

-485 NVWRKFA
+485 DVWRKFA

-502 DGKVSLVSPTPN
+502 DGKVYLSAPTPN
-514 ISLTG
+514 ISMVG
-519 IGSYNGNVYKGNPF
+519 IGSYDTATYKGF
-533 SVNITI
+533 SFNADVTV
-539 HNGSSIPADGSI
+539 HNSSSIPVDGSI
-551 LFKVTDSETG
+551 MFTVADSETG

-576 DFRSNIAFSTTNDFF
+576 DFKARISFPTTSDFF
-591 AIGKTYNISFTGFQT
+591 VIGKTYNISFTGFQT

-616 TIPLSFSIVENTE
+616 AIPLSFSIVENTE
-629 VQSSLTFFNIEGSPF
+629 VQNSLTFFNINGNPF

-653 NKADDTM
+653 SKTDDTM
-660 VSINCLG
+660 VSINCIG
-667 NANEETYQGYIAI
+667 NANKETYMGYIGI
-680 ETLNLHTGSKW
+680 ET
-691 HTSLGLTERYIAIE
+691 Y
-705 TLNLHTGS
+705 NLHTGS

-774 TSHIDFRVNGSDVTV
+774 SSHIDFRVNGSDVTV

-868 AKFHERTHYAAYP
+868 TKFHERTHYIAYP
-881 VIRKGES
+881 VIFKGES
-888 YILGVPYEFNGAT
+888 YISGEPYEFNGAT

-914 YPNPVVDVLHVNVE
+914 YPNPAVDVLHVNVE

>member
-182 QGVGHYSYEH
+182 LGVGHYSYEH

-222 NVQADA
+222 SEQADA

-255 TPAFKNYFRYS
+255 YPAFKNYFRYS

-280 TRIITDELQEGRP
+280 TKIITDELQEGRP

-338 PAGLGIG
+338 PTGLGIG

-374 QLCFVLFNDVQGG
+374 QLCFVPYDDVKGG
-387 IFCKQEMPANKGD
+387 IFCEQEMPANKGD

-438 ERLENNNGELLEF
+438 ERIENNNGELLEF
-451 QSGRLY
+451 QSGSLY

-485 NVWRKFA
+485 DVWRKFA

-502 DGKVSLVSPTPN
+502 DGKVYLSAPTPN
-514 ISLTG
+514 ISMVG
-519 IGSYNGNVYKGNPF
+519 IGSYDTATYKGF
-533 SVNITI
+533 SFNADVTV
-539 HNGSSIPADGSI
+539 HNSSSIPVDGSI
-551 LFKVTDSETG
+551 MFTVTDSETG

-576 DFRSNIAFSTTNDFF
+576 DFKARISFPTTYDFF
-591 AIGKTYNISFTGFQT
+591 VIGKTYNISFTGFQT

-616 TIPLSFSIVENTE
+616 AIPLSFSIVENAE
-629 VQSSLTFFNIEGSPF
+629 VQNSLTFFNIEGNPF

-653 NKADDTM
+653 SKTDNTM
-660 VSINCLG
+660 VSINGIG
-667 NANEETYQGYIAI
+667 NANKETYMGYIGI
-680 ETLNLHTGSKW
+680 ETYNLHTGSKW
-691 HTSLGLTERYIAIE
+691 YSAIFK
-705 TLNLHTGS
+705 TVD
-713 KWHTSLGLTENI
+713 I
-725 PQGAYYPQINTP
+725 PQGAYYAQLNAP
-737 FKALPIATAD
+737 FKALPIATAAG
-747 DGVYRLSTVSQEIR
+747 DGVYRLSTVSREIR
-761 NGYLFPDWLYTTN
+761 KEYLFPDWLYTTN
-774 TSHIDFRVNGSDVTV
+774 SSHIDFRVNGSDVTV

-868 AKFHERTHYAAYP
+868 AKFHERSHYAAYP

-914 YPNPVVDVLHVNVE
+914 YPNPAVDVLHVNVE

>member
-222 NVQADA
+222 SEQADA

-255 TPAFKNYFRYS
+255 YPAFKNYFRYS

-280 TRIITDELQEGRP
+280 TKIITDELQEGRP

-338 PAGLGIG
+338 PTGLGIG

-374 QLCFVLFNDVQGG
+374 QLCFVPYDDVKGG
-387 IFCKQEMPANKGD
+387 IFCEQEMPANKGD
-400 DVTILLRNTA
+400 VVTILLRNTA

-438 ERLENNNGELLEF
+438 ERIENNNGELLEF
-451 QSGRLY
+451 QSGSLY
-457 SVDLPMTLNTA
+457 SVDIPMTLNTA

-479 MSKANG
+479 MSKADG
-485 NVWRKFA
+485 DVWRKFA

-502 DGKVSLVSPTPN
+502 DGKVYLSAPTPN
-514 ISLTG
+514 ISMVG
-519 IGSYNGNVYKGNPF
+519 IGSYDTATYKGF
-533 SVNITI
+533 SFNADVTV
-539 HNGSSIPADGSI
+539 HNSSSIPVDGSI
-551 LFKVTDSETG
+551 MFTVTDSETG

-576 DFRSNIAFSTTNDFF
+576 DFKARISFPTTYDFF
-591 AIGKTYNISFTGFQT
+591 VIGKTYNISFTGFQT

-616 TIPLSFSIVENTE
+616 AIPLSFSIVENAE
-629 VQSSLTFFNIEGSPF
+629 VQNSLTFFNINGNPF

-653 NKADDTM
+653 SKTDDTM
-660 VSINCLG
+660 VSINCIG
-667 NANEETYQGYIAI
+667 NANKETYMGYIGI
-680 ETLNLHTGSKW
+680 ETYNLHTGSKW
-691 HTSLGLTERYIAIE
+691 YSAIFK
-705 TLNLHTGS
+705 TVD
-713 KWHTSLGLTENI
+713 I
-725 PQGAYYPQINTP
+725 PQGAYYAQLNAP
-737 FKALPIATAD
+737 FKALPIATAAG
-747 DGVYRLSTVSQEIR
+747 DGVYRLSTVSREIR
-761 NGYLFPDWLYTTN
+761 KEYLFPDWLYTTN
-774 TSHIDFRVNGSDVTV
+774 SSHIDFRVNGSDVTV

-868 AKFHERTHYAAYP
+868 AKFHERSHYAAYP

-888 YILGVPYEFNGAT
+888 YILGEPYEFNGAI

-914 YPNPVVDVLHVNVE
+914 YPNPAVDVLHVNVE

>member
-170 MAQIMKFHNWPE
+170 MVQIMKFHNWPE

-222 NVQADA
+222 NMQADA

-255 TPAFKNYFRYS
+255 YPAFKNYFRYS

-280 TRIITDELQEGRP
+280 TKIITDELQEGRP
-293 IIYCGTG
+293 LIYCGTG

-338 PAGLGIG
+338 PTGLGIG

-374 QLCFVLFNDVQGG
+374 QLCFVPYDDVKGG
-387 IFCKQEMPANKGD
+387 IFCEQEMPANKGD
-400 DVTILLRNTA
+400 VVTILLRNTA

-438 ERLENNNGELLEF
+438 ERIENNNGDLLEF
-451 QSGRLY
+451 QSGSLY

-485 NVWRKFA
+485 DVWRKFA

-502 DGKVSLVSPTPN
+502 DGKVYLSAPTPN
-514 ISLTG
+514 ISMVG
-519 IGSYNGNVYKGNPF
+519 IGSYDTATYKGF
-533 SVNITI
+533 SFNADVTV
-539 HNGSSIPADGSI
+539 HNSSSIPVDGSI
-551 LFKVTDSETG
+551 MFTVTDSETG

-576 DFRSNIAFSTTNDFF
+576 DFKARISFPTTYDFF
-591 AIGKTYNISFTGFQT
+591 VIGKTYNISFTGFQT

-616 TIPLSFSIVENTE
+616 AIPLSFYIVENAE
-629 VQSSLTFFNIEGSPF
+629 VQNSLTFFNINGNPF

-653 NKADDTM
+653 SKTDDTM
-660 VSINCLG
+660 VSINCIG
-667 NANEETYQGYIAI
+667 NANKETYMGYIGI
-680 ETLNLHTGSKW
+680 ETYNLHTGSKW
-691 HTSLGLTERYIAIE
+691 YSAIFK
-705 TLNLHTGS
+705 TVD
-713 KWHTSLGLTENI
+713 I
-725 PQGAYYPQINTP
+725 PQGAYYAQLNAP
-737 FKALPIATAD
+737 FKALPIATAAG
-747 DGVYRLSTVSQEIR
+747 DGVYRLSTVSREIR
-761 NGYLFPDWLYTTN
+761 KEYLFPDWLYTTN
-774 TSHIDFRVNGSDVTV
+774 SSHIDFRVNGSDVTV

-804 YPTIG
+804 YPAIG

-854 YEQQTVPVTVFIDP
+854 YEQHTVPVTVFIDP
-868 AKFHERTHYAAYP
+868 AKFHERSHYAAYP

-888 YILGVPYEFNGAT
+888 YILGVPYEFNGAI

-914 YPNPVVDVLHVNVE
+914 YPNPAVDVLHVNVE
-928 ALRIDVYNAGGALVA
+928 ALRIDVYNAGGVLVA

>member
-255 TPAFKNYFRYS
+255 YPAFKNYFRYS

-280 TRIITDELQEGRP
+280 TKIITDELQEGRP

-338 PAGLGIG
+338 PTGLGIG

-374 QLCFVLFNDVQGG
+374 QLCFVPYDDVKGG
-387 IFCKQEMPANKGD
+387 IFCEQEMPANKGD

-438 ERLENNNGELLEF
+438 ERIENNNGELLEF
-451 QSGRLY
+451 QSGSLY

-485 NVWRKFA
+485 DVWRKFA

-502 DGKVSLVSPTPN
+502 DGKVYLSAPTPN
-514 ISLTG
+514 ITMVG
-519 IGSYNGNVYKGNPF
+519 IGSYDTATYKGF
-533 SVNITI
+533 SFNADVTV
-539 HNGSSIPADGSI
+539 HNSSSIPVDGSI
-551 LFKVTDSETG
+551 MFTVTDSETG

-576 DFRSNIAFSTTNDFF
+576 DFKARISFPTTYDFF
-591 AIGKTYNISFTGFQT
+591 VIGKTYNISFTGFQT

-616 TIPLSFSIVENTE
+616 VIPLSFSIVENAE
-629 VQSSLTFFNIEGSPF
+629 VQNSLTFFNINGNPF

-653 NKADDTM
+653 SKTDDTM
-660 VSINCLG
+660 VSINCIG
-667 NANEETYQGYIAI
+667 NANKETYMGYIGI
-680 ETLNLHTGSKW
+680 ETYNLHTGSKW
-691 HTSLGLTERYIAIE
+691 YSAIFK
-705 TLNLHTGS
+705 TVD
-713 KWHTSLGLTENI
+713 I
-725 PQGAYYPQINTP
+725 PQGAYYAQLNAP
-737 FKALPIATAD
+737 FKALPIATAAG
-747 DGVYRLSTVSQEIR
+747 DGVYRLSTVSREIR
-761 NGYLFPDWLYTTN
+761 KEYLFPDWLYTTN
-774 TSHIDFRVNGSDVTV
+774 SSHIDFRVNGSDVTV

-868 AKFHERTHYAAYP
+868 AKFHERSHYAAYP

-888 YILGVPYEFNGAT
+888 YILGVPYEFNGAI

-914 YPNPVVDVLHVNVE
+914 YPNPAVDVLHVNVE

-965 ATADGTA
+965 ATTDGTA

>member
-1 MKRTTTIL
+1 M
-9 IAICVS
+9 
-15 ALFAN
+15 
-20 GKQISQNAALSA
+20 
-32 ARKYSRT
+32 
-39 GQVAPAKNLR
+39 
-49 SDKTNN
+49 
-55 APYYAF
+55 
-61 NLEQGYVIVSGDDEM
+61 
-76 TELVGYAENG
+76 
-86 FFDAENVP
+86 
-94 PQMQLWLDGYAEY
+94 
-107 VAAVQSGKAKARKI
+107 
-121 LLSDSPSVVVEP
+121 VEP
-133 LVTTKWN
+133 LVSTKWN

-192 QSFGTISSNFS
+192 QSFGTISSDFS
-203 EHVYDWTNMID
+203 KHVYDWTNMID

-629 VQSSLTFFNIEGSPF
+629 EQSSLTFFNIEGSPF

-667 NANEETYQGYIAI
+667 NANEETYQG
-680 ETLNLHTGSKW
+680 
-691 HTSLGLTERYIAIE
+691 YIAIE

-816 DLENKNDKSETI
+816 NLENKNDKSETI

-846 VDGIILKA
+846 VDGITLKA
-854 YEQQTVPVTVFIDP
+854 YEQQTVPVTVFIDT
-868 AKFHERTHYAAYP
+868 AKFHEGTHYIAYP
-881 VIRKGES
+881 VIFKGES
-888 YILGVPYEFNGAT
+888 YISGEPYEFNGAT
-901 SGINDVNAVNVKA
+901 SGINDVNAINVKA
-914 YPNPVVDVLHVNVE
+914 YPNPAVDVLHVNVE

>member
-133 LVTTKWN
+133 LVSTKWN

-255 TPAFKNYFRYS
+255 YPAFKNYFRYS

-280 TRIITDELQEGRP
+280 TKIITDELQEGRP

-338 PAGLGIG
+338 PTGLGIG

-374 QLCFVLFNDVQGG
+374 QLCFVPYDDVKGG
-387 IFCKQEMPANKGD
+387 IFCEQEMPANKGD

-438 ERLENNNGELLEF
+438 ERIENNNGELLEF
-451 QSGRLY
+451 QSGSLY

-485 NVWRKFA
+485 DVWREFA

-502 DGKVSLVSPTPN
+502 DGKVYLSAPTPN
-514 ISLTG
+514 ISMVG
-519 IGSYNGNVYKGNPF
+519 IGSYDTATYKGF
-533 SVNITI
+533 SFNADVTV
-539 HNGSSIPADGSI
+539 HNSSSIPVDGSI
-551 LFKVTDSETG
+551 MFTVTDSETG

-576 DFRSNIAFSTTNDFF
+576 DFKARISFPTTYDFF
-591 AIGKTYNISFTGFQT
+591 VIGKTYNISFTGFQT

-616 TIPLSFSIVENTE
+616 AIPLSFSIVENAE
-629 VQSSLTFFNIEGSPF
+629 VQNSLTFFNINGNPF

-653 NKADDTM
+653 SKTDDTM
-660 VSINCLG
+660 VSINCIG
-667 NANEETYQGYIAI
+667 NANKETYMGYIGI
-680 ETLNLHTGSKW
+680 ETYNLHTGSKW
-691 HTSLGLTERYIAIE
+691 HS
-705 TLNLHTGS
+705 
-713 KWHTSLGLTENI
+713 SLGLTENI

-737 FKALPIATAD
+737 FKALPIATAAG

-836 QDNNGIGLAQ
+836 QDNNGIGLVQ
-846 VDGIILKA
+846 VDGITLKA

-888 YILGVPYEFNGAT
+888 YISGEPYEFNGAT

-914 YPNPVVDVLHVNVE
+914 YPNPAVDVLHVNVE

>member
-222 NVQADA
+222 NMQADA

-255 TPAFKNYFRYS
+255 YPAFKNYFRYS

-280 TRIITDELQEGRP
+280 TKIITDELQEGRP

-338 PAGLGIG
+338 PTGLGIG

-374 QLCFVLFNDVQGG
+374 QLCFVPYDDVKGG
-387 IFCKQEMPANKGD
+387 IFCEQEMPANKGD
-400 DVTILLRNTA
+400 VVTILLRNTA

-438 ERLENNNGELLEF
+438 ERIENNNGDLLGF
-451 QSGRLY
+451 QSGSLY

-485 NVWRKFA
+485 DVWRKFA

-502 DGKVSLVSPTPN
+502 DGKVYLSAPTPN
-514 ISLTG
+514 ISMVG
-519 IGSYNGNVYKGNPF
+519 IGSYDTATYKGF
-533 SVNITI
+533 SFNADVTV
-539 HNGSSIPADGSI
+539 HNSSSIPVDGSI
-551 LFKVTDSETG
+551 MFTVTDSETG

-576 DFRSNIAFSTTNDFF
+576 DFKARISFQTTYDFF
-591 AIGKTYNISFTGFQT
+591 VIGKTYNISFTGFQT

-616 TIPLSFSIVENTE
+616 AIPLSFSIVENAE
-629 VQSSLTFFNIEGSPF
+629 VQNSLTFFNINGSPF

-653 NKADDTM
+653 SKTDDTM
-660 VSINCLG
+660 VSINCIG
-667 NANEETYQGYIAI
+667 NANKETYMGYIGI
-680 ETLNLHTGSKW
+680 ET
-691 HTSLGLTERYIAIE
+691 Y
-705 TLNLHTGS
+705 NLHTGS

-774 TSHIDFRVNGSDVTV
+774 SSHIDFRVNGSDVTV

-868 AKFHERTHYAAYP
+868 AKFHERSHYAAYP

-888 YILGVPYEFNGAT
+888 YILGEPYEFNGAT
-901 SGINDVNAVNVKA
+901 SGINDVNAVNVKV
-914 YPNPVVDVLHVNVE
+914 YPNPAVDVLHVNVE

-965 ATADGTA
+965 ATTDGTA

>member
-374 QLCFVLFNDVQGG
+374 QLCFVPYNDVKGG
-387 IFCKQEMPANKGD
+387 IFCEQEMPANKGD
-400 DVTILLRNTA
+400 VVTILLRNTA

-438 ERLENNNGELLEF
+438 ERIENNNGELLEF

-485 NVWRKFA
+485 DVWRKFA

-691 HTSLGLTERYIAIE
+691 HTSLGLTE
-705 TLNLHTGS
+705 
-713 KWHTSLGLTENI
+713 NI

-888 YILGVPYEFNGAT
+888 YILGEPYEFNGAT
-901 SGINDVNAVNVKA
+901 SGINDVNTVNVKA
-914 YPNPVVDVLHVNVE
+914 YPNPAVDVLHVNVE

-951 NVAHLPAGYYIAVV
+951 NVAHLLAGYYIAVV
-965 ATADGTA
+965 ATTDGTA